1 MMALT
6 KDFKETIQVRAQR
19 DPAFRKALLQEGIE
33 CMLAGDIDTGKAVLR
48 DYINA
53 TIGFEAL
60 AEVFDKSSK
69 SLMRM
74 FGPKGNPQ
82 ASNLFAI
89 IGYLQ
94 EQEGIHL
101 EVKARKVA

>member
-6 KDFKETIQVRAQR
+6 KDFKDTIQARAQR
-19 DPAFRKALLQEGIE
+19 DPAFRKALLQEGVE
-33 CMLAGDIDTGKAVLR
+33 CLLAGDVDTGKAVLR

-53 TIGFEAL
+53 AIGFEEL
-60 AEVFDKSSK
+60 SRVFDKSSK

-82 ASNLFAI
+82 ANNLFAVI
-89 IGYLQ
+89 QYFQ
-94 EQEGIHL
+94 ELEGIHL

>member
-1 MMALT
+1 MALT
-6 KDFKETIQVRAQR
+6 KDFKDTIQARAQR
-19 DPAFRKALLQEGIE
+19 DPAFRKALLQEGVE
-33 CMLAGDIDTGKAVLR
+33 CLLSGDVDTGKAVLR

-53 TIGFEAL
+53 TMGFEELSKA
-60 AEVFDKSSK
+60 FDKSSK

-82 ASNLFAI
+82 ASNLFAVI
-89 IGYLQ
+89 HYLQ
-94 EQEGIHL
+94 EQEGIYL

>member
-1 MMALT
+1 MALT
-6 KDFKETIQVRAQR
+6 KDFKETVLLRAQR
-19 DPAFRKALLQEGIE
+19 EPAFRKALLQEGIE
-33 CMLAGDIDTGKAVLR
+33 CLLAGDIATGKAVLR

-53 TIGFEAL
+53 TIGFDEL
-60 AEVFDKSSK
+60 AEEFNKSNK

-89 IGYLQ
+89 IRYLQ
-94 EQEGIHL
+94 DREGVHL

>member
-1 MMALT
+1 MTLT
-6 KDFKETIQVRAQR
+6 KDFKDTIQVRAQR
-19 DPAFRKALLQEGIE
+19 DPSFRKGLLQEGVE
-33 CMLAGDIDTGKAVLR
+33 CLLAGDVDIGKAVLR

-53 TIGFEAL
+53 TIGFEEL
-60 AEVFDKSSK
+60 SLVFKKSSK
-69 SLMRM
+69 SFMRM

-82 ASNLFAI
+82 ASNLFAVI
-89 IGYLQ
+89 QYLQ

>member
-6 KDFKETIQVRAQR
+6 KDFKETIQLRAQR
-19 DPAFRKALLQEGIE
+19 DPVFRKALLQEGSE
-33 CMLAGDIDTGKAVLR
+33 CLLAGDIDAGKAVLR

-53 TIGFEAL
+53 AVGFEEL
-60 AEVFDKSSK
+60 SKVFEKSSK

-82 ASNLFAI
+82 ANNLFAI
-89 IGYLQ
+89 ISYLQ